1 MSLTVSA
8 NSGGSTF
15 IQVPPGM
22 HLAMCYRII
31 DLGTQK
37 TEYMGQVK
45 HQPKVLFQFE
55 VHGEDDAGQPLT
67 TSSGEPL
74 SVAKNFT
81 LSLSEKS
88 NLRKDLQTWRGKEF
102 TEEELKAF
110 DLKNVLGQWCM
121 LSITHRQYNDKT
133 YCNIENINPVPSSIR
148 KAGLPDGHNEP
159 KLFSIREADM
169 DLFEKFSDYIK
180 DKIKASPEWES
191 WSGVAPSANLNQEAA
206 PSAKDPMDNFE
217 DDIPF

>member
-8 NSGGSTF
+8 SSGGNF

-37 TEYMGQVK
+37 TEYLGQVK
-45 HQPKVLFQFE
+45 HQPKVMFQFE
-55 VHGEDDAGQPLT
+55 VHGEDDAGGALI
-67 TSSGEPL
+67 TSSGDPL
-74 SVAKNFT
+74 SVSKNYT
-81 LSLSEKS
+81 LSLQEKS
-88 NLRKDLQTWRGKEF
+88 SLRKDLQTWRGKDF

-121 LSITHRQYNDKT
+121 LSITHREYNGKT
-133 YCNIENINPVPSSIR
+133 YCNIENVNPVPSSIR
-148 KAGLPDGHNEP
+148 KAGLPEGSNEP
-159 KLFSIREADM
+159 NIFSIREADM

-180 DKIKASPEWES
+180 DKIRASPEWEN
-191 WSGVAPSANLNQEAA
+191 WKDAPPSKHTQESA
-206 PSAKDPMDNFE
+206 PKDPMDDLE

>member
-8 NSGGSTF
+8 SSGGSSF

-31 DLGTQK
+31 DLGTQQ
-37 TEYMGQVK
+37 TEYMGQTK
-45 HQPKVLFQFE
+45 HQPKVMFQFE
-55 VHGEDDAGQPLT
+55 VHGEDDAGGPLL
-67 TSSGEPL
+67 TSAGDPL
-74 SVAKNFT
+74 SVSKNYT

-121 LSITHRQYNDKT
+121 LSITHREYNGKV
-133 YCNIENINPVPSSIR
+133 YCNIENVNPVPSAMR
-148 KAGLPDGHNEP
+148 KAGLPEGHNEA
-159 KLFSIREADM
+159 KIFSIRDADM
-169 DLFEKFSDYIK
+169 ELFEKFSDYIK
-180 DKIKASPEWES
+180 DKIKASPEWEN
-191 WSGVAPSANLNQEAA
+191 WKDAPPSKHTQAAA
-206 PSAKDPMDNFE
+206 PKDPMDDLE

>member
-8 NSGGSTF
+8 SSGGSNF

-31 DLGTQK
+31 DLGTQQ
-37 TEYMGQVK
+37 TEYLGQIK
-45 HQPKVLFQFE
+45 HQPKVMFQFE
-55 VHGEDDAGQPLT
+55 VHGEDDAGGTLM
-67 TSSGEPL
+67 TSTGDPL
-74 SVAKNFT
+74 SVSKNYT

-121 LSITHRQYNDKT
+121 LSITHREYNGKT
-133 YCNIENINPVPSSIR
+133 YCNIENVNPVPSAIR
-148 KAGLPDGHNEP
+148 KAGLPEGHNDA
-159 KLFSIREADM
+159 KIFSIRDADM

-180 DKIKASPEWES
+180 DKIKASPEWEN
-191 WSGVAPSANLNQEAA
+191 WKDAPQSKHKQATA
-206 PSAKDPMDNFE
+206 PVDPMDGLE
-217 DDIPF
+217 DDVPF